1 MVAIIL
7 YLIIMS
13 IILAPGRL
21 RQETTSLP
29 QKTPQNKRTPKAKHS
44 DAGSQ
49 AWPAAMLLV
58 LYDCMMSTSS
68 HATGYRQTPPFW
80 ICASYK
86 ESLTRCLHCAP
97 LKLRC
102 APLCPSTK
110 CAHFLFS
117 TLRSPRA
124 WLVSVATEDSSSH
137 HGHSLRGHLRV
148 DDREDLDSHLRPS
161 SSLDT

>member
-1 MVAIIL
+1 MRFCL
-7 YLIIMS
+7 TE
-13 IILAPGRL
+13 P
-21 RQETTSLP
+21 TSLP
-29 QKTPQNKRTPKAKHS
+29 QKTPQNKRSPKAKHS

-49 AWPAAMLLV
+49 AWPAATLLV

-86 ESLTRCLHCAP
+86 ESLTQCLHCAP

-124 WLVSVATEDSSSH
+124 RLVSVATDIQIMGSCEDSSSR
-137 HGHSLRGHLRV
+137 HGHSLRGHLRG
-148 DDREDLDSHLRPS
+148 DDREDLDIHLRCS
-161 SSLDT
+161 SSHDT